1 MKPHLTSTALF
12 PRGYLYTRFTRL
24 FTVVA
29 ILCAATVGLVAQ
41 ATTGSITGSVSNQST
56 RLFLDRAEVKIGGT
70 NRAALTDRDG
80 TYELIGLTPGIYNLV
95 VSYTGLDTEKRR
107 VTVTAGEKA
116 VQDFTLTSGIYKL
129 DAFTVAAEVEGN
141 AAAVNQQK
149 KSDVFIQAISTDT
162 LGIVPDGNIGE
173 FLRYVPGL
181 QVNFSNADAS
191 TVSMRGQDPEATLF
205 TFDGQIPAAAGT
217 PPRSST
223 GSSDASSR
231 AFEFSSATIN
241 NIETIEVFKAPPPW
255 MSPSTGGVINAITK
269 NAFAQKGRRFS
280 TTFTLSANSEMLRLG
295 EVPGP
300 GARPT
305 YRMKPGGG
313 LSYSEAFLNNTLG
326 VTVSYFESNVI
337 NPQHNYAMGYSTFVA
352 GTVANPVTENSR
364 FNVNTFTLVD
374 GPQVKNRRTLSL
386 GGDYKLGQNTVLKL
400 KTSYNGYLNQSRSHT
415 FRVKPGTIDA
425 AATTTDAII
434 RNAGVDVFDDYSDQ
448 VGVSYGYTGSIEH
461 KIGQWKFDGS
471 ASYSKSDSKVTDLPS
486 MIQSVQFN
494 LVAAQGVAVRMT
506 ASPDTPAPLSLV
518 QTAGP
523 DLYDLHSYTNT
534 TGLSLQTSPRFQNDR
549 TWNLKF
555 DAKRNF
561 ATLRFPVEFR
571 TGASLY
577 QLHRKKQAGQIVL
590 NFLGPD
596 GIAGTADDGPNS
608 LNASLFDGADTYGDK
623 FLYGIRK
630 PPLLDPYKV
639 ADYMKKYP
647 LAIQDIAAANIARRF
662 SNSQSMAQD
671 ITAAYVAGTMK
682 IGPKLTFTGGVRGE
696 QTENFLRGLYRV
708 NSATRGIT
716 DALQQQLALYSQ
728 TQRATSDYIDYF
740 PNAQAVYRFTPD
752 LLFRAAVTRSMSRP
766 GVQSI
771 LPSTTVNDTATP
783 RTVSVNN
790 AGLMPTYSRNIDLH
804 LELYTRPAGSVTLGW
819 FRKTVTNFIIND
831 RDSIIGGSPE
841 DAYDNAYGD
850 YDLISQTNGGK
861 GQFEGYEASVRQ
873 GLNPYLKF
881 LPEAVR
887 GWDVFGSYNKNTK
900 GEAPNRAGVLT
911 KPLAPNFYDWNSS
924 WGITFTAPRRLFTLS
939 IRNTYF
945 PEAITTAATT
955 TNLLPVFESS
965 HSRWDGSVKVNLGRI
980 YSLEL
985 TGSNLTNDSWRN
997 FYQGGRNTSR
1007 RTFGTQ
1013 YSLSFRA
1020 NLDQLRLPFIDR
1032 N

>member
-1 MKPHLTSTALF
+1 MTTLTLLFFRRLTAVF
-12 PRGYLYTRFTRL
+12 
-24 FTVVA
+24 
-29 ILCAATVGLVAQ
+29 AAAGALVLALPAAAQ
-41 ATTGSITGSVSNQST
+41 PATGTITGTVANSNTRQFLASAEVRIAGTNQS
-56 RLFLDRAEVKIGGT
+56 
-70 NRAALTDRDG
+70 ALTDRDG
-80 TYELIGLTPGIYNLV
+80 SFTLRNVAPGAVQLE
-95 VSYTGLDTEKRR
+95 VSYDGLDPEKR
-107 VTVTAGEKA
+107 TVSVSAGKNSREEFNLTA
-116 VQDFTLTSGIYKL
+116 GIYKL
-129 DAFTVAAEVEGN
+129 AAFTVAAEIEGN
-141 AAAVNQQK
+141 AAAVNSQK
-149 KSDVFIQAISTDT
+149 KSDVFFQAISADT

-173 FLRYVPGL
+173 FLRYVPGI
-181 QVNFSNADAS
+181 QVNFTNADAS
-191 TVSMRGQDPEATLF
+191 TVSMRGQDPESTLF

-231 AFEFSSATIN
+231 AFEFSSATIA

-255 MSPSTGGVINAITK
+255 MSPNTGGVINAVTK

-280 TTFTLSANSEMLRLG
+280 STFTISANSEMLRLG

-305 YRMKPGGG
+305 HRLKPGG
-313 LSYSEAFLNNTLG
+313 SVNYSEAFLNNTLG
-326 VTVSYFESNVI
+326 LTLSYFESNVI
-337 NPQHNYAMGYSTFVA
+337 NPQHNYGMTYSPFVA

-386 GGDYKLGQNTVLKL
+386 GGDYKLGQNTVVKL
-400 KTSYNGYLNQSRSHT
+400 KTTYNGFLNQSRSHT

-448 VGVSYGYTGSIEH
+448 AGASYGYVGSIEH
-461 KIGQWKFDGS
+461 KIGAWKFDGS
-471 ASYSKSDSKVTDLPS
+471 ASYSKSDSRVTDLPS

-494 LVAAQGVAVRMT
+494 LVAAQGVVVRMT
-506 ASPDTPAPLSLV
+506 ANPNTPAPLSLV

-523 DLYDLHSYTNT
+523 DLYDLHSYTNS
-534 TGLSLQTSPRFQNDR
+534 TGLSLQTSPRFQHDR
-549 TWNLKF
+549 TWNLKL
-555 DAKRNF
+555 DVKRSF
-561 ATLRFPVEFR
+561 ADFRFPIEFR

-639 ADYMKKYP
+639 AAYMRQFP

-662 SNSQSMAQD
+662 TNSQSMAQD
-671 ITAAYVAGTMK
+671 ISAAYVASTVK
-682 IGPKLTFTGGVRGE
+682 VTPKLTVTGGVRGE
-696 QTENFLRGLYRV
+696 LTENFLRGLYRV

-728 TQRATSDYIDYF
+728 TQRATSDYTDYF
-740 PNAQAVYRFTPD
+740 PNFQSTYRFSPD
-752 LLFRAAVTRSMSRP
+752 LLFRGAVTRSMSRP

-790 AGLMPTYSRNIDLH
+790 AGLLPTYSRNIDLQM
-804 LELYTRPAGSVTLGW
+804 ELYTQAAGSVTLGW
-819 FRKTVTNFIIND
+819 FRKTVTNYVIND
-831 RDSIIGGSPE
+831 RVAVIGGSAE
-841 DAYDNAYGD
+841 DAFGNAYGD
-850 YDLISQTNGGK
+850 YDLISQDNGGK
-861 GQFEGYEASVRQ
+861 GRFEGFELSARQ
-873 GLNPYLKF
+873 SFRPWLKF
-881 LPEAVR
+881 LPEATR
-887 GWDVFGSYNKNTK
+887 GWEVFGSYNKNTK
-900 GEAPNRAGVLT
+900 GEAPNRAGFVT
-911 KPLAPNFYDWNSS
+911 KPLAPQFYDWNAS
-924 WGITFTAPRRLFTLS
+924 WGL
-939 IRNTYF
+939 TYMTPGRFFYVNVRTTIF
-945 PEAITTAATT
+945 PEAITTAAST

-965 HSRWDGSVKVNLGRI
+965 HQRWDATMRLQFTRA
-980 YSLEL
+980 YALEF

-1013 YSLSFRA
+1013 YSLSFKA
-1020 NLDQLRLPFIDR
+1020 NLDQLRLPFLGR
-1032 N
+1032 

>member
-1 MKPHLTSTALF
+1 MTSHLSALISS
-12 PRGYLYTRFTRL
+12 RTRAFATGW
-24 FTVVA
+24 
-29 ILCAATVGLVAQ
+29 LCFLALAFAPAGLRAQ
-41 ATTGSITGSVSNQST
+41 PGTGSIAGAVSNQST
-56 RLFLDRAEVKIGGT
+56 RLFLDRAEIKIDGT
-70 NRAALTDRDG
+70 SRTFLTDRDG
-80 TYELIGLTPGIYNLV
+80 TYALTGLAAGTYDLV

-107 VTVTAGEKA
+107 VTVSADTKA
-116 VQDFTLTSGIYKL
+116 AQDFTLTSGIYKL
-129 DAFTVAAEVEGN
+129 GAFTVAAEAEGN
-141 AAAVNQQK
+141 AAAINQQK

-191 TVSMRGQDPEATLF
+191 TVSMRGQDPESTLF

-231 AFEFSSATIN
+231 AFEFSSATIS

-255 MSPSTGGVINAITK
+255 MAPSTGGVINAVTK
-269 NAFAQKGRRFS
+269 NAFQQRGRRFS

-305 YRMKPGGG
+305 SRLKPGGG
-313 LSYSEAFLNNTLG
+313 LNYSEAFLNNTLG
-326 VTVSYFESNVI
+326 LTFSYFESNVI
-337 NPQHNYAMGYSTFVA
+337 NPQHNYAMGYSPFVA

-364 FNVNTFTLVD
+364 YNVNTFTLVD
-374 GPQVKNRRTLSL
+374 GPQVKNRRTFSL

-400 KTSYNGYLNQSRSHT
+400 KTSYNGFVNQSRSHT
-415 FRVKPGTIDA
+415 FRVKPGVIDPA
-425 AATTTDAII
+425 STTTDVTL
-434 RNAGVDVFDDYSDQ
+434 RNTGVDVFDDYSDQ
-448 VGVSYGYTGSIEH
+448 IGVSYGYVGSIEH
-461 KIGQWKFDGS
+461 KIGAWKLDGS

-494 LVAAQGVAVRMT
+494 LVAAQGVTVRMT
-506 ASPDTPAPLSLV
+506 ASPDTPAPLTLTQS
-518 QTAGP
+518 AGP
-523 DLYDLHSYTNT
+523 DLYDLRSYTNT

-555 DAKRNF
+555 DVKRNL
-561 ATLRFPVEFR
+561 ASLRFPFEFR
-571 TGASLY
+571 SGASLY

-596 GIAGTADDGPNS
+596 GITGTADDGPNA

-639 ADYMKKYP
+639 ADYMQKYP
-647 LAIQDIAAANIARRF
+647 LAIQDTAAANIARRF
-662 SNSQSMAQD
+662 TNSQSMAQD
-671 ITAAYVAGTMK
+671 ITAVYVAGTVK
-682 IGPKLTFTGGVRGE
+682 VGSRLTLTGGVRGE
-696 QTENFLRGLYRV
+696 QTENFLRGLFRQ
-708 NSATRGIT
+708 NSLGTGLT
-716 DALQQQLALYSQ
+716 GLDQQLALYSQ
-728 TQRATSDYIDYF
+728 TQRVTSDYVDYF
-740 PNAQAVYRFTPD
+740 PNLQTVYRFSPD
-752 LLFRAAVTRSMSRP
+752 LLFRAALTRSMSRP

-771 LPSTTVNDTATP
+771 LPATTVNDLTTP

-790 AGLMPTYSRNIDLH
+790 AALSPTYARNLDLH

-819 FRKTVTNFIIND
+819 FRKTITNYIVND
-831 RDSIIGGSPE
+831 RDAIVGGSAE

-850 YDLISQTNGGK
+850 YDLISQANGGK
-861 GQFEGYEASVRQ
+861 GQFEGFEASARQ
-873 GLNPYLKF
+873 GLAAYLKF
-881 LPEAVR
+881 LPEVAR
-887 GWDVFGSYNKNTK
+887 GWDVFGSYSRNTK

-911 KPLAPNFYDWNSS
+911 KPLAPNFYDWNAS
-924 WGITFTAPRRLFTLS
+924 WGVTYTFPRQLFS
-939 IRNTYF
+939 INLRNTIF
-945 PEAITTAATT
+945 PEAITTAAST
-955 TNLLPVFESS
+955 TNLLPTFESS
-965 HSRWDGSVKVNLGRI
+965 HSRWDGSVKLNLSRT
-980 YSLEL
+980 YAVEL

-1020 NLDQLRLPFIDR
+1020 NLDQLRIPFLDR
-1032 N
+1032 K

>member
-1 MKPHLTSTALF
+1 MHSHPLPCLALHDHV
-12 PRGYLYTRFTRL
+12 TRRATLFLVVALALALLPLRL
-24 FTVVA
+24 FA
-29 ILCAATVGLVAQ
+29 QSATGTIAG
-41 ATTGSITGSVSNQST
+41 AVSNAST
-56 RLFLDRAEVKIGGT
+56 QLFLDRAEVKVDGT
-70 NRAALTDRDG
+70 KLTALTDRDG
-80 TYELIGLTPGIYNLV
+80 SYEITGLAPGTYSLT
-95 VSYTGLDTEKRR
+95 VSYTGLDTEKR
-107 VTVTAGEKA
+107 TVTIRAGAKA
-116 VQDFTLTSGIYKL
+116 TQDFTLTSGIYKL
-129 DAFTVAAEVEGN
+129 GAFTVAAEAEGN
-141 AAAVNQQK
+141 AAALNQQK
-149 KSDVFIQAISTDT
+149 KSDVFIQAISADT

-173 FLRYVPGL
+173 FLRYVPGI

-191 TVSMRGQDPEATLF
+191 TVSMRGQDPESTLF

-231 AFEFSSATIN
+231 AFEFSSATIS

-255 MSPSTGGVINAITK
+255 MAPSTGGVINAVTK

-305 YRMKPGGG
+305 SRIKPGG
-313 LSYSEAFLNNTLG
+313 SVNYSEAFLNHTLG
-326 VTVSYFESNVI
+326 LTFSYFESNVI
-337 NPQHNYAMGYSTFVA
+337 NPQHNYAMGYSPFVA
-352 GTVANPVTENSR
+352 GTVANPVTEKSAY
-364 FNVNTFTLVD
+364 NVNTFTLVD
-374 GPQVKNRRTLSL
+374 GPQVKNRRTLAL
-386 GGDYKLGQNTVLKL
+386 GADYKLGPNTVLKL
-400 KTSYNGYLNQSRSHT
+400 KTSYNGFLNQSRSHT
-415 FRVKPGTIDA
+415 FRVKPGVIDPA
-425 AATTTDAII
+425 STTTDAII

-448 VGVSYGYTGSIEH
+448 VGDSYGYVGSIEH
-461 KIGQWKFDGS
+461 RIGAWKFDGS

-494 LVAAQGVAVRMT
+494 LVAAQGVAVRLT
-506 ASPDTPAPLSLV
+506 ADPSIPAPLSLV

-549 TWNLKF
+549 TWNLKL
-555 DAKRNF
+555 DVKRNF
-561 ATLRFPVEFR
+561 ANLRFPLELR
-571 TGASLY
+571 AGTSLY

-596 GIAGTADDGPNS
+596 GIAGTADDGPNT

-639 ADYMKKYP
+639 AAYMKQYP
-647 LAIQDIAAANIARRF
+647 LAIQDISPANIARRF

-671 ITAAYVAGTMK
+671 ITAAYVASTVRV
-682 IGPKLTFTGGVRGE
+682 GPKLTLTGGVRGE

-728 TQRATSDYIDYF
+728 TQRATSDYKDYF
-740 PNAQAVYRFTPD
+740 PNFQAKYQFTPD
-752 LLFRAAVTRSMSRP
+752 LFFRGAVTRSMSRP

-790 AGLMPTYSRNIDLH
+790 SGLSPTYSRNIDLQ
-804 LELYTRPAGSVTLGW
+804 LELYTRPAGSVTVGW
-819 FRKTVTNFIIND
+819 FRKTVTNYIIND
-831 RDSIIGGSPE
+831 RVTVIGGSPE
-841 DAYDNAYGD
+841 DQFANAYGD
-850 YDLISQTNGGK
+850 YDLISQDNGGK
-861 GQFEGYEASVRQ
+861 GQFEGFELSARQ
-873 GLNPYLKF
+873 GLQPWLKF
-881 LPEAVR
+881 LPEAAR
-887 GWDVFGSYNKNTK
+887 GWEVFGGYNKNTK
-900 GEAPNRAGVLT
+900 GEAPNRAGTVT
-911 KPLAPNFYDWNSS
+911 KPLAPNFYDWNAS
-924 WGITFTAPRRLFTLS
+924 WGLTYMTPRRFFYANVRTT
-939 IRNTYF
+939 IF
-945 PEAITTAATT
+945 PQAITTAATT
-955 TNLLPVFESS
+955 TNLLPVFESA
-965 HSRWDGSVKVNLGRI
+965 HQRWDATVRLQFNRT
-980 YSLEL
+980 YSMEL
-985 TGSNLTNDSWRN
+985 TSSNLTNDSWRN

-1013 YSLSFRA
+1013 YSLSFKA
-1020 NLDQLRLPFIDR
+1020 NLDQLRLPFLDR
-1032 N
+1032 AN

>member
-1 MKPHLTSTALF
+1 MLTL
-12 PRGYLYTRFTRL
+12 TRL
-24 FTVVA
+24 PGIFRLRLLLALALPLARLAAQSPTASLAGTVA
-29 ILCAATVGLVAQ
+29 NAATRQFLNEAEVRVVGTTLVAL
-41 ATTGSITGSVSNQST
+41 S
-56 RLFLDRAEVKIGGT
+56 
-70 NRAALTDRDG
+70 DRDG
-80 TYELIGLTPGIYNLV
+80 TYAFRDLKPGTYQLE
-95 VSYTGLDTEKRR
+95 VSYTGLDPEKRS
-107 VTVTAGEKA
+107 VTVLAGQTARE
-116 VQDFTLTSGIYKL
+116 DFSLTAGIYKL
-129 DAFTVAAEVEGN
+129 GAFVVAAEAEGN
-141 AAAVNQQK
+141 AAAINQQK
-149 KSDVFIQAISTDT
+149 KSDVFLQAISTDT

-173 FLRYVPGL
+173 FLRYVPGI

-205 TFDGQIPAAAGT
+205 TFDGQVPAAAGT

-231 AFEFSSATIN
+231 AFEFTSATIA

-255 MSPSTGGVINAITK
+255 MAPSTGGVINAVTK

-280 TTFTLSANSEMLRLG
+280 TTFTVSANSEMLRLG

-305 YRMKPGGG
+305 SRLKPGGG
-313 LSYSEAFLNNTLG
+313 VNYSEAFLNNTLG
-326 VTVSYFESNVI
+326 VTLSYFESNVI
-337 NPQHNYAMGYSTFVA
+337 NPQHNYGMGYSPVVA
-352 GTVANPVTENSR
+352 GTVANPVTEKSAY
-364 FNVNTFTLVD
+364 NVNTFTLVD
-374 GPQVKNRRTLSL
+374 GPQVKNRRTLALS
-386 GGDYKLGQNTVLKL
+386 GDYKLGHNTIVKL
-400 KTSYNGYLNQSRSHT
+400 KTSYNGFLNQSRSHT
-415 FRVKPGTIDA
+415 FRVKPGTIDPA
-425 AATTTDAII
+425 STTTDATL

-448 VGVSYGYTGSIEH
+448 VGASYGYTGSIEH

-549 TWNLKF
+549 TWNLRF

-561 ATLRFPVEFR
+561 ADLRFPVELR
-571 TGASLY
+571 AGTSLY
-577 QLHRKKQAGQIVL
+577 QLHRQKQAGQIVL

-608 LNASLFDGADTYGDK
+608 LNASLFDGAATYGDK

-639 ADYMKKYP
+639 AAYMKQYP
-647 LAIQDIAAANIARRF
+647 LAIQDIAPANIARRF
-662 SNSQSMAQD
+662 TNSQQMAQD
-671 ITAAYVAGTMK
+671 ITAAYVASTIK
-682 IGPKLTFTGGVRGE
+682 VGPKLTLMAGVRGE

-708 NSATRGIT
+708 NSATKGIT

-728 TQRATSDYIDYF
+728 TQRATSNYTDFF
-740 PNAQAVYRFTPD
+740 PNFQSTYRFTPD
-752 LLFRAAVTRSMSRP
+752 LLFRGAVTRSMSRP

-783 RTVSVNN
+783 RTVSINN
-790 AGLMPTYSRNIDLH
+790 AGLLPTYSRNLDLQ
-804 LELYTRPAGSVTLGW
+804 LEFYTQSAGKIELGW
-819 FRKTVTNFIIND
+819 FRKTVTNYIIND
-831 RDSIIGGSPE
+831 RVPILGGSAE
-841 DAYDNAYGD
+841 DQFANAYGD
-850 YDLISQTNGGK
+850 YDLISQDNGGK
-861 GQFEGYEASVRQ
+861 GRFEGFELGVRQ
-873 GLNPYLKF
+873 SLKPYLKF
-881 LPEAVR
+881 LPEVAR
-887 GWDVFGSYNKNTK
+887 GWDVFGGYNKNTR

-911 KPLAPNFYDWNSS
+911 KPLAPQFYDWNAN
-924 WGITFTAPRRLFTLS
+924 WGVGFTTPRRLFSVNLRTT
-939 IRNTYF
+939 IF

-965 HSRWDGSVKVNLGRI
+965 HQRWDGSVRLQFSRT

-1020 NLDQLRLPFIDR
+1020 NLDQLRLPFLGGG